1 MTDVEARSFTSRG
14 DPLHEPSFQENIE
27 SRAETIEDFE
37 SLWSDLVASMDEVS
51 YEEDPESRLT
61 TENVAKAYASRLAF
75 PNKVTV
81 TREPLGRNQD
91 LDDHV
96 QHHFRTLVN
105 ERDRLRRT
113 MSWDDDDLLD
123 ACELVYIDDA
133 VFRFVTVTIFEPED
147 EDLAS
152 ARFNKYPD
160 EATEWMVKW
169 MEKVDITW
177 RQLTGEMSISATGE
191 EFFGELRES
200 KDRFVAEAREADVF
214 LPITNE
220 AVSDVEDARR
230 NIKRRI
236 RRGSPSS
243 GQIHRYCYSRL
254 EERV

>member
-1 MTDVEARSFTSRG
+1 MTDVGARSFTSRG
-14 DPLHEPSFQENIE
+14 DPLHEPSFQETIE

-37 SLWSDLVASMDEVS
+37 SLWSDLIASMDEVS

-61 TENVAKAYASRLAF
+61 TENVAKAYAARLAF
-75 PNKVTV
+75 PSKVTV
-81 TREPLGRNQD
+81 TQEPLGRNQD

-113 MSWDDDDLLD
+113 LNWNDDDLLD
-123 ACELVYIDDA
+123 ACELVYVDDA
-133 VFRFVTVTIFEPED
+133 VFRFVTVTVFEPED
-147 EDLAS
+147 EALAS

-169 MEKVDITW
+169 MEKVDVTW
-177 RQLTGEMSISATGE
+177 RQLTGEMSISSTAE
-191 EFFGELRES
+191 DLFRELRGS
-200 KDRFVAEAREADVF
+200 RDRFIAEAREVDVF

-220 AVSDVEDARR
+220 AVADVEDTRR

-243 GQIHRYCYSRL
+243 VQIHRYCHSRL
-254 EERV
+254 EDRI